1 MKILDVRT
9 RPPFGSIR
17 DGMFNNP
24 GRELFEPEAFAPR
37 FGMSVGESA
46 RQRSMSLF
54 IEEMDAAGITLGAVL
69 IRKSTGMDN
78 NDRARLDAAY
88 PGRFIGIAGIDPL
101 DGEEA
106 LRETEHFALKG
117 ACRGI
122 LLEPGFCSTPLY
134 ANDQR
139 IYPIYELCQ
148 QHGIPVFLSFGGY
161 VAPDLTYN
169 SPFIIDRLA
178 LDFPSL
184 KLVIAHGGWPFVTEI
199 CHVAFNR
206 ENVYLAPDLYTMNVP
221 GNRDYLAAA
230 NYFIPEKFLFGT
242 AYPCVSMQQ
251 AVDYYRN
258 WGLRPEVLP
267 KVMYQN
273 AADVLGVEAPSE

>member
-1 MKILDVRT
+1 M
-9 RPPFGSIR
+9 
-17 DGMFNNP
+17 P
-24 GRELFEPEAFAPR
+24 GHP
-37 FGMSVGESA
+37 VGA
-46 RQRSMSLF
+46 
-54 IEEMDAAGITLGAVL
+54 
-69 IRKSTGMDN
+69 
-78 NDRARLDAAY
+78 
-88 PGRFIGIAGIDPL
+88 
-101 DGEEA
+101 
-106 LRETEHFALKG
+106 
-117 ACRGI
+117 
-122 LLEPGFCSTPLY
+122 GFCSTPLY

-184 KLVIAHGGWPFVTEI
+184 TLVIAHGGWPFVTEI

-221 GNRDYLAAA
+221 GNRDYLASA

-242 AYPCVSMQQ
+242 AYPCVSMQE

-273 AADVLGVEAPSE
+273 AADVLGIEEPSE

>member
-1 MKILDVRT
+1 M
-9 RPPFGSIR
+9 
-17 DGMFNNP
+17 
-24 GRELFEPEAFAPR
+24 
-37 FGMSVGESA
+37 
-46 RQRSMSLF
+46 
-54 IEEMDAAGITLGAVL
+54 
-69 IRKSTGMDN
+69 
-78 NDRARLDAAY
+78 
-88 PGRFIGIAGIDPL
+88 
-101 DGEEA
+101 
-106 LRETEHFALKG
+106 
-117 ACRGI
+117 
-122 LLEPGFCSTPLY
+122 
-134 ANDQR
+134 
-139 IYPIYELCQ
+139 CQ